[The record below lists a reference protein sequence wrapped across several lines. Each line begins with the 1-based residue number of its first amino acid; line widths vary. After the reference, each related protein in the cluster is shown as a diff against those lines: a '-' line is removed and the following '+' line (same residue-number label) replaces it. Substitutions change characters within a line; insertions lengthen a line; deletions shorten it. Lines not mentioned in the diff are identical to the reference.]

1 MKKTEKSHKK
11 RENSHG
17 ISNGMEE
24 KEAEEGG
31 RVMGAMYYSMND
43 KIYNLGKVG

>member
-1 MKKTEKSHKK
+1 MKTTEKSHKK
-11 RENSHG
+11 RENSH
-17 ISNGMEE
+17 GMEE